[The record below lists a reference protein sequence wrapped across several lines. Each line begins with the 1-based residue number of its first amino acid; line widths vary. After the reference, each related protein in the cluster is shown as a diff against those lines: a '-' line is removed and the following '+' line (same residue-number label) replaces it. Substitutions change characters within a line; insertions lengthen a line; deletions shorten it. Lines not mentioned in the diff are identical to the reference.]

1 MRELNECK
9 AEIFRRSEERI
20 KQRKKARNRVL
31 AFCIPLC
38 LCLAV
43 CSASFLPAILYSDK
57 SAKNEAADMLAKEEC
72 EYSEGSLVCSYVTAE
87 IRNMNGTAE
96 DYQEIRDKA
105 EVTRIFEVLYSVF
118 PNIDGSSKGD
128 KEFGQ
133 KSNVQDYDTNA
144 GSKKIE
150 YKITL
155 TAADGSYTVYTFSD
169 NKLCNLSTGQTIA
182 LSDEQLSELK
192 ETLNLPD

>member
-9 AEIFRRSEERI
+9 AEVFRRSEERI
-20 KQRKKARNRVL
+20 KQRKKTRNRVL
-31 AFCIPLC
+31 ACCIPLC

-43 CSASFLPAILYSDK
+43 CSAAFLPAMLSSEK
-57 SAKNEAADMLAKEEC
+57 SAKNEAADMLAKEEY
-72 EYSEGSLVCSYVTAE
+72 EYSEGNLVCSYVTAE
-87 IRNMNGTAE
+87 IKNMNGTAE

-118 PNIDGSSKGD
+118 PNKNGSSKED

-133 KSNVQDYDTNA
+133 ESDVQDYDTNA
-144 GSKKIE
+144 GSKKTE

-155 TAADGSYTVYTFSD
+155 TAADGSYTVYILSD
-169 NKLCNLSTGQTIA
+169 NELCNLSTGQTTV
-182 LSDEQLSELK
+182 LSDEQLTELK

>member
-1 MRELNECK
+1 
-9 AEIFRRSEERI
+9 
-20 KQRKKARNRVL
+20 
-31 AFCIPLC
+31 
-38 LCLAV
+38 
-43 CSASFLPAILYSDK
+43 
-57 SAKNEAADMLAKEEC
+57 
-72 EYSEGSLVCSYVTAE
+72 
-87 IRNMNGTAE
+87 MNGTAE

-155 TAADGSYTVYTFSD
+155 TAADGSYTVYILSD
-169 NKLCNLSTGQTIA
+169 NELCNLSTGQTTI
-182 LSDEQLSELK
+182 LSDEQLTELK